1 MTLRRGF
8 LAEAERHAARIRSE
22 LGQAPTSKLSIDD
35 AATHLGI
42 RVIAASDLIDIARLQ
57 DLERIQA
64 LAFSACTFDIDGIRV
79 VVFNPIRSAERRES
93 DIGHEVSHVILGHEL
108 SALRTIAGTPFRTC
122 QPDQEEEA
130 TNLAGTL
137 LLPRPLLLSATRRG
151 LSLEEIAERYGV
163 TVDMARFR
171 LNRTGVAKQIRNTQ
185 AATR

>member
-22 LGQAPTSKLSIDD
+22 LGRAPTSKLSIDE
-35 AATHLGI
+35 AAAHLGI
-42 RVIAASDLIDIARLQ
+42 RVIAASELIDVARLH

-64 LAFSACTFDIDGIRV
+64 FAFSACTFDLDGIKV

-108 SALRTIAGTPFRTC
+108 SALRTVAGTPFRTC

-130 TNLAGTL
+130 TNLAGAL
-137 LLPRPLLLSATRRG
+137 LLPRPLLLSAARRG
-151 LSLEEIAERYGV
+151 LGMEEIAERYDV

-171 LNRTGVAKQIRNTQ
+171 LNKTGVAKQIRTTQ
-185 AATR
+185 ATAR

>member
-22 LGQAPTSKLSIDD
+22 LGLAPASKLSIADI
-35 AATHLGI
+35 AKHFGI
-42 RVIAASDLIDIARLQ
+42 RVIAADELIDIARLQ
-57 DLERIQA
+57 ELERIQA
-64 LAFSACTFDIDGIRV
+64 FAFSACSFDLGGVKV
-79 VVFNPIRSAERRES
+79 VVYNPIRSVERRES

-137 LLPRPLLLSATRRG
+137 LLPRPLLLSAARRG
-151 LSLEEIAERYGV
+151 LGAEEIAERCGV
-163 TVDMARFR
+163 TLDMARFR
-171 LNRTGVAKQIRNTQ
+171 LNRTGVAKQIRNTH
-185 AATR
+185 AFTL